1 MVLMLRANYG
11 LIGCPGAKLWDK
23 WGQGVLLRDTS
34 SAYCRCTLYLMYV
47 PVVLLRN
54 KSGLV
59 FCCGTN
65 RVRCFAAGHRVC
77 SEISL
82 GETRQSSRKESTFCP
97 QNFTL
102 RQ

>member
-47 PVVLLRN
+47 PGVLLRD
-54 KSGLV
+54 KSGQV
-59 FCCGTN
+59 FCCGTPCMFGN
-65 RVRCFAAGHRVC
+65 FSGGDSAKLQKRKYILSAKLYFASMNASG
-77 SEISL
+77 
-82 GETRQSSRKESTFCP
+82 
-97 QNFTL
+97 
-102 RQ
+102 